1 MPGSI
6 SRKDKRAAAPIN
18 SIAVHPSKKQ
28 FLILGGRL
36 SIDFANTESNRRGG
50 NLEDWNDLVGF
61 LLAAGLID
69 KDRSIGLEQLEKDS
83 PEGTRETMR
92 AALEMR
98 VSLRS
103 VFEAMAARK
112 RIDPVWVDPINRILR
127 LTDGHDELMEVSGP
141 GRNPSR
147 WALQFVAREH
157 ALEWLLAAIARSA
170 AEIISEG
177 PEAPLRVCASPECGL
192 FFYDSSRTGRRRWCS
207 MAVCG
212 NRHKVAEHA
221 RRAATAS
228 PDRKRRKRI
237 TE

>member
-1 MPGSI
+1 MSD
-6 SRKDKRAAAPIN
+6 RVTKKDKRTASSAN
-18 SIAVHPSKKQ
+18 SAEARSSKKQ
-28 FLILGGRL
+28 FIILGGRL
-36 SIDFANTESNRRGG
+36 SIDFANTGSNRRGEA
-50 NLEDWNDLVGF
+50 LENWNDLVGF

-98 VSLRS
+98 DSLRS
-103 VFEAMAARK
+103 AFEAIAVRK
-112 RIDPVWVDPINRILR
+112 RVDPVWVGPINQILR
-127 LTDGHDELMEVSGP
+127 LTDGHDELLEVSGA
-141 GRNPSR
+141 GRGPSR

-177 PEAPLRVCASPECGL
+177 PEAAVRVCANPQCGL
-192 FFYDSSRTGRRRWCS
+192 FFYDSSRTGKRRWCS

-212 NRHKVAEHA
+212 NRHKVAEHS

-228 PDRKRRKRI
+228 PDRGRRKRI

>member
-36 SIDFANTESNRRGG
+36 SIDFANTGSNRRGE
-50 NLEDWNDLVGF
+50 NLGDWSDLVGF

-98 VSLRS
+98 DSLR
-103 VFEAMAARK
+103 
-112 RIDPVWVDPINRILR
+112 
-127 LTDGHDELMEVSGP
+127 
-141 GRNPSR
+141 
-147 WALQFVAREH
+147 
-157 ALEWLLAAIARSA
+157 
-170 AEIISEG
+170 
-177 PEAPLRVCASPECGL
+177 
-192 FFYDSSRTGRRRWCS
+192 
-207 MAVCG
+207 
-212 NRHKVAEHA
+212 
-221 RRAATAS
+221 
-228 PDRKRRKRI
+228 
-237 TE
+237 